1 MVMSDSNRS
10 SKRYANE
17 TPEQREKRLAYHREW
32 MKRFRREHPEKARE
46 ANERYRE
53 KNPEKYRQRYLENYA
68 RNRKKII
75 TAACEYSKRNRAKIN
90 ARNVQRRR
98 ENLEK
103 YTESERKKYVPR
115 RLLSKE
121 SLSEL
126 RAKEAAYMRRKR
138 NESPAFLVADR
149 LRRRI
154 NCVMASASARKSAG
168 LVDVS
173 GCTVNELV
181 KHIESQFL
189 EGMSWANRRRW
200 HIDHI
205 IPCSAF
211 DLTDPAQQKV
221 AFHYTNLRPVWS
233 SENQRKHAK
242 VPGGQR
248 QFFWTHDDIKRA
260 RKRLA

>member
-1 MVMSDSNRS
+1 MSDSTRS
-10 SKRYANE
+10 SKRHANE
-17 TPEQREKRLAYHREW
+17 TPEQREKRLAYHREY
-32 MKRFRREHPEKARE
+32 MKRFRRKYPEKAQQ
-46 ANERYRE
+46 ANKRYRE

-68 RNRKKII
+68 RNREKII
-75 TAACEYSKRNRAKIN
+75 AAVCEYSKRNRAKIN
-90 ARNVQRRR
+90 ARNLRKRR
-98 ENLEK
+98 ENPNK
-103 YTESERKKYVPR
+103 YREASRRKYVPR
-115 RLLSKE
+115 RLRDE
-121 SLSEL
+121 ASLAVL
-126 RAKEAAYMRRKR
+126 RAKHAAYMRQKR
-138 NESPAFLVADR
+138 NEDPVFLVADR

-154 NCVMASASARKSAG
+154 NFAMASANARKSAS

-173 GCTVNELV
+173 GCTVMELV
-181 KHIESQFL
+181 THIERQFL
-189 EGMSWANRRRW
+189 EGMSWANRRQW

-211 DLTDPAQQKV
+211 DLTDPAQQRV

-248 QFFWTHDDIKRA
+248 QFFWTENDIKRA

>member
-1 MVMSDSNRS
+1 
-10 SKRYANE
+10 
-17 TPEQREKRLAYHREW
+17 

-46 ANERYRE
+46 ANARYRE
-53 KNPEKYRQRYLENYA
+53 KNPEKYRQRYLKNYA
-68 RNRKKII
+68 RNRENII
-75 TAACEYSKRNRAKIN
+75 AAVCEYSKRNRAKIN
-90 ARNVQRRR
+90 ARNLRKRR
-98 ENLEK
+98 ENPSK
-103 YTESERKKYVPR
+103 YREASRRKYVPR
-115 RLLSKE
+115 SLRDEASLLV
-121 SLSEL
+121 L
-126 RAKEAAYMRRKR
+126 RAKHAAYMRQKR
-138 NESPAFLVADR
+138 NEDPVFLVADR

-154 NCVMASASARKSAG
+154 NDAMASANARKSAR

-173 GCTVNELV
+173 GCTVRELV
-181 KHIESQFL
+181 AHIERQFL
-189 EGMSWANRRRW
+189 EGMSWVNRRQW

-211 DLTDPAQQKV
+211 DLTDPAQQRV

-248 QFFWTHDDIKRA
+248 QFLWTENDIKRA